1 MEALAAKKAPVTN
14 MYYPGPILRKNEIS
28 EPNYFMHNGPLPHIA
43 ASLGGAEK
51 TYSSWI
57 LINLISHWVVAWVI
71 FLIAKKYSNLR
82 IANWSAAFYLLS
94 PIAIWQSINMLQ
106 EQFYAGLLA
115 ISILGIIFHDRLL
128 AHSITVAALI
138 TGILSHPIF
147 LIIALIHATVIISTG
162 LSKKSY
168 KQALLGLF
176 LAVVYLIIKKYTN
189 LQFPS
194 SFQPNLSAI
203 IQGSVPR
210 VSNMMWHY
218 SDAQV
223 PIDFSLIKNKISFA
237 ASEHFFRLKN
247 APIYLFT
254 NIALFS
260 YVYLLLLKRKN
271 YHWTLWITLGAVFGC
286 YLAIL
291 TLMQT
296 QARYQQIISVVSFIS
311 IALACHQLASKIHL
325 SPKLL
330 SIARSAALLTTLGI
344 SLFMAHSAH
353 RQGSLE
359 AVAMSQLTDRFSTLA
374 EDARI
379 LILDSEHELKLGY
392 ILKPRKVLA
401 VRSSFIEESSYS
413 KSIELFEPTH
423 AISTREIPLT
433 SSAFENYPPIENV
446 NSEYLGDFYIRQ
458 LK

>member
-1 MEALAAKKAPVTN
+1 
-14 MYYPGPILRKNEIS
+14 
-28 EPNYFMHNGPLPHIA
+28 
-43 ASLGGAEK
+43 
-51 TYSSWI
+51 
-57 LINLISHWVVAWVI
+57 
-71 FLIAKKYSNLR
+71 
-82 IANWSAAFYLLS
+82 
-94 PIAIWQSINMLQ
+94 
-106 EQFYAGLLA
+106 
-115 ISILGIIFHDRLL
+115 
-128 AHSITVAALI
+128 
-138 TGILSHPIF
+138 
-147 LIIALIHATVIISTG
+147 
-162 LSKKSY
+162 
-168 KQALLGLF
+168 
-176 LAVVYLIIKKYTN
+176 
-189 LQFPS
+189 
-194 SFQPNLSAI
+194 
-203 IQGSVPR
+203 
-210 VSNMMWHY
+210 
-218 SDAQV
+218 
-223 PIDFSLIKNKISFA
+223 
-237 ASEHFFRLKN
+237 
-247 APIYLFT
+247 
-254 NIALFS
+254 
-260 YVYLLLLKRKN
+260 
-271 YHWTLWITLGAVFGC
+271 
-286 YLAIL
+286 
-291 TLMQT
+291 MQT